1 MNGNQHFGHFRN
13 IYPHVLTLQVCLF
26 KNRISMIAR
35 DSQTVIVVT
44 CDLTSDK
51 SNGIERM
58 KMVIYLQEEITVGIG
73 ELRVLK
79 CNKNTTFFN

>member
-1 MNGNQHFGHFRN
+1 
-13 IYPHVLTLQVCLF
+13 
-26 KNRISMIAR
+26 MIAR

-51 SNGIERM
+51 SNGIERSVM
-58 KMVIYLQEEITVGIG
+58 KTWDTNENGYLLARRNNSVRIG

>member
-1 MNGNQHFGHFRN
+1 MIESIKSLNGNQHFGHFRN

-51 SNGIERM
+51 SNGIERSVM
-58 KMVIYLQEEITVGIG
+58 KTWDTNENGYLLARRNNSGD
-73 ELRVLK
+73 R
-79 CNKNTTFFN
+79 